1 MKSLGLSLCVF
12 LFASTALFAQSK
24 KELRAEVQRL
34 NTELEQLKKPAEVD
48 LNNKHTKA
56 GYALG
61 IMMASNVQGQG
72 IDSLDQEA
80 IKIAIVD
87 VFDGREQKIGKAE
100 AERILQQYMQQA
112 MEAKKTKAIEEAA
125 SFLTEN
131 KKKEGV
137 IVTESGLQY
146 KVLKEGTGQVSP
158 KATDKVTI
166 HYKGMLTDG
175 TVFDSS
181 IKRGEPLTI
190 GVDQVISGWTE
201 ALQLMKQGD
210 KWIFYIPYTLAYGE
224 RGAGKDIPPFSNLI
238 FEVELLEINGQ

>member
-1 MKSLGLSLCVF
+1 MKLLSLSLCVF
-12 LFASTALFAQSK
+12 LFTSTALFAQSK

-34 NTELEQLKKPAEVD
+34 NTELEELKKPKEVN
-48 LNNKHTKA
+48 LNNQHTEA

-61 IMMASNVQGQG
+61 VVMASNVQAQEM
-72 IDSLDQEA
+72 DSLDQEA
-80 IKIAIVD
+80 IMLAIED
-87 VFDGREQKIGKAE
+87 VFAGREQKIERAE
-100 AERILQQYMQQA
+100 AEKILQQYMQQL
-112 MEAKKTKAIEEAA
+112 MDAKQTKAIEEAA

-137 IVTESGLQY
+137 KVTESGLQY
-146 KVLKEGTGQVSP
+146 KVLNEGSGQISP
-158 KATDKVTI
+158 KPTDKVTV

-181 IKRGEPLTI
+181 IERGKPLTL
-190 GVDQVISGWTE
+190 GVNQVIPGWTE
-201 ALQLMKQGD
+201 ALQLMQKGD
-210 KWIFYIPYTLAYGE
+210 KWVLYIPYTLAYGE